1 MIKSEHQTEAS
12 LIQPNNDF
20 RPRIQNDSNE
30 ILFEGIF
37 TDFERYVHHTLTI
50 EYIMHGR
57 NVAPPFYWIFYDEVE
72 LHEARSEL
80 MM

>member
-20 RPRIQNDSNE
+20 RPRIQND
-30 ILFEGIF
+30 
-37 TDFERYVHHTLTI
+37 TI